1 MDCQCV
7 VVRYTVIVMPTK
19 ATTSFAGSANV
30 SEIGFVTQ
38 AQDYLMHLEGLPSAQ
53 LNDVVIGDRDNIGYI
68 TALSPGMVEAQI
80 LTGERARPGD
90 TFTVRELGLTLPTH
104 VSLFGRII
112 NALGHPVDNE
122 SPFPPGGEA
131 VDLDSV
137 APGIHKRDFVSEQFY
152 TGVMFIDT
160 LLPVGRGQRELLFG
174 DARSGKDLF
183 LIDVVLNQKGR
194 DVICIYVALGKSDV
208 EVRRLQDRFKRG
220 GADEYTIIM
229 AASATEAPPMI
240 AITPMVACSLGE
252 HFAKKGKTVLI
263 IQDDLATHAKY
274 LREISLLAAR
284 IPGRESY
291 PANIFFEH
299 SQMVE
304 RAGSFMP
311 DYGGGT
317 ITMLPVVETD
327 MENMTNLIPT
337 NVMSMTDGHILF
349 LSSLHTA
356 GKYPAADA
364 SKSVTRV
371 GKQTMMFIHK
381 VLADKTMALLAE
393 YAELERFS
401 RFGSDLAAETQK
413 TLKRGKVMQEILSQP
428 MGVFIEASYQILF
441 LGLVF
446 SGFFDERDAASVHE
460 KKTEML
466 EAMKKSSTFS
476 AMATKIKDYTFD
488 TLIQELTKAQE
499 ELMTQFPLS
508 KKQKDDTNGS
518 PVQAESGVSTD
529 ASKTQPAQTAPP
541 TVPSQPPEASPPTPQ
556 AQSTPQAQQSE
567 GSSQPT
573 QPAQQPKL
581 EEKKV

>member
-1 MDCQCV
+1 
-7 VVRYTVIVMPTK
+7 MPTK
-19 ATTSFAGSANV
+19 ATTSFAGSANI

-38 AQDYLMHLEGLPSAQ
+38 AQDYLMHLEGLPSAK
-53 LNDVVIGDRDNIGYI
+53 LNDVVIGDRNNIGYV

-90 TFTVRELGLTLPTH
+90 TFTIREHGLALPTH
-104 VSLFGRII
+104 VSLFGRIV
-112 NALGHPVDNE
+112 NALGQPVDNE

-137 APGIHKRDFVSEQFY
+137 APGIHKRDFVNQQFY
-152 TGVMFIDT
+152 TGVMLIDT

-183 LIDVVLNQKGR
+183 LIDVVLNQKAR

-208 EVRRLQDRFKRG
+208 EVRRLQDRFRRG

-229 AASATEAPPMI
+229 AATATEAPPMI

-413 TLKRGKVMQEILSQP
+413 TLKRGKIMQEILSQP

-446 SGFFDERDAASVHE
+446 SGFFDERDPSSVHE
-460 KKTEML
+460 KKTEIL
-466 EAMKKSSTFS
+466 ETMKKSSTFS
-476 AMATKIKDYTFD
+476 AMAAKIKEYKFD
-488 TLIQELTKAQE
+488 TLIEELTKAQE
-499 ELMTQFPLS
+499 ELS
-508 KKQKDDTNGS
+508 KQYPIPQKQKEGETTPPAASQPVEASTNTSAAPATTPTPS
-518 PVQAESGVSTD
+518 PATTATPPPQEPAPQTPP
-529 ASKTQPAQTAPP
+529 AQPATQSTTQTQ
-541 TVPSQPPEASPPTPQ
+541 TVSQPAPEQ
-556 AQSTPQAQQSE
+556 
-567 GSSQPT
+567 
-573 QPAQQPKL
+573 
-581 EEKKV
+581 KKP

>member
-1 MDCQCV
+1 
-7 VVRYTVIVMPTK
+7 MPTK
-19 ATTSFAGSANV
+19 TDSSFAGSANI

-38 AQDYLMHLEGLPSAQ
+38 AQDYLMHLEGLPSAK
-53 LNDVVIGDRDNIGYI
+53 LNDVVIGERDNVGYV

-90 TFTVRELGLTLPTH
+90 TFTVREHGLSLPTH

-112 NALGHPVDNE
+112 NALGQPVDNE
-122 SPFPPGGEA
+122 SPFPPGGEI

-137 APGIHKRDFVSEQFY
+137 APGIHKRDFVHDQFY
-152 TGVMFIDT
+152 TGVMLIDT
-160 LLPVGRGQRELLFG
+160 LLPIGRGQRELLFG

-183 LIDVVLNQKGR
+183 LIDVVLNQKGK

-208 EVRRLQDRFKRG
+208 EVRRLQDRFRRG

-229 AASATEAPPMI
+229 AATATEAPPMI

-252 HFAKKGKTVLI
+252 YFAKKGKTVLI

-304 RAGSFMP
+304 RAGSFMA

-349 LSSLHTA
+349 LSTLHTA
-356 GKYPAADA
+356 GKYPAADP

-393 YAELERFS
+393 YSELERFS
-401 RFGSDLAAETQK
+401 RFGSDLADETQK

-428 MGVFIEASYQILF
+428 MGIFIEASYQILF

-446 SGFFDERDAASVHE
+446 SGFFDERDLSTVHE

-466 EAMKKSSTFS
+466 EAIKKNSTFG
-476 AMATKIKDYTFD
+476 AMAAKIKDYTFD
-488 TLIQELTKAQE
+488 TLIQELTTAQT
-499 ELMTQFPLS
+499 ELEKLFPIPQKPKNDGGGSNSPASSESTTPHPNAPSATQ
-508 KKQKDDTNGS
+508 
-518 PVQAESGVSTD
+518 
-529 ASKTQPAQTAPP
+529 TQPLEPA
-541 TVPSQPPEASPPTPQ
+541 SQPPQATPTVQ
-556 AQSTPQAQQSE
+556 AQSAA
-567 GSSQPT
+567 
-573 QPAQQPKL
+573 QPAL
-581 EEKKV
+581 EQKKV